1 MTVALMAT
9 ILTSIFALQGS
20 LFRAISHKHSVL
32 DRVFVLRNL
41 FFDYE
46 KLDNF
51 KENPT
56 SRNVVEE
63 DHQDPRTA
71 IVFEAKNIA
80 EEFYPFLYRL
90 ESTGKWQGMFK
101 PQEETVAGLIFAYV
115 PEDREKEKK
124 EDKKSQQKVVPTNP
138 NNAQSNQSTQSN
150 QQPRQQ
156 SQPFQQPGATR

>member
-1 MTVALMAT
+1 MEVLVTVALMAT

-32 DRVFVLRNL
+32 GRVFVLRNL

-56 SRNVVEE
+56 SRSVVEE
-63 DHQDPRTA
+63 ANQDPRMD
-71 IVFEAKNIA
+71 IGFEAKNIS
-80 EEFYPFLYRL
+80 EESYPFLYRL
-90 ESTGKWQGMFK
+90 ESAGKWQGMFK

-115 PEDREKEKK
+115 PADREKE
-124 EDKKSQQKVVPTNP
+124 DKKQQQQVAPTKP
-138 NNAQSNQSTQSN
+138 NNAQPNQPPQNN
-150 QQPRQQ
+150 QRP
-156 SQPFQQPGATR
+156 SQPGQ